1 MPCPQVNGRTP
12 FVPET
17 TPAQPAL
24 RTRGAPAE
32 QSYVLCA
39 IKRVHHWPCRFCG
52 GTLVVWGPPG
62 WGRCAGPIRRGGAVV
77 EGENP
82 RRVWKSRRKRIEG
95 KTQYVRVSM
104 SESER
109 AALMVLEQQTGLSP
123 SALMVEAV
131 FGSADPVAVQL
142 RRNQLVELLA
152 MRRLMATISNN
163 VNQIARHANS
173 TGEVL
178 PETVETMR
186 EARRFS
192 EAVLAKIE
200 ELIP

>member
-1 MPCPQVNGRTP
+1 MV
-12 FVPET
+12 
-17 TPAQPAL
+17 
-24 RTRGAPAE
+24 E
-32 QSYVLCA
+32 Q
-39 IKRVHHWPCRFCG
+39 
-52 GTLVVWGPPG
+52 
-62 WGRCAGPIRRGGAVV
+62 
-77 EGENP
+77 ENP
-82 RRVWKSRRKRIEG
+82 RHVWKSRRKRIEG

-109 AALMVLEQQTGLSP
+109 AQLMVLEQQTGLSP

-142 RRNQLVELLA
+142 RRNQLAELIQ
-152 MRRLMATISNN
+152 MRQLMATIANN

-178 PETVETMR
+178 PETVETLQ
-186 EARRFS
+186 EARRFG
-192 EAVLAKIE
+192 AVVLARIE

>member
-1 MPCPQVNGRTP
+1 M
-12 FVPET
+12 
-17 TPAQPAL
+17 
-24 RTRGAPAE
+24 
-32 QSYVLCA
+32 
-39 IKRVHHWPCRFCG
+39 
-52 GTLVVWGPPG
+52 
-62 WGRCAGPIRRGGAVV
+62 V

-82 RRVWKSRRKRIEG
+82 RHVWKSRRKRIEG

-109 AALMVLEQQTGLSP
+109 AQLMMLEQQTGLSP

-142 RRNQLVELLA
+142 RRNQLAELIQ
-152 MRRLMATISNN
+152 MRHQMATIANN

-178 PETVETMR
+178 PETVATLQ
-186 EARRFS
+186 EARRFG
-192 EAVLAKIE
+192 ADVLAKIE

>member
-1 MPCPQVNGRTP
+1 MV
-12 FVPET
+12 
-17 TPAQPAL
+17 
-24 RTRGAPAE
+24 E
-32 QSYVLCA
+32 Q
-39 IKRVHHWPCRFCG
+39 
-52 GTLVVWGPPG
+52 
-62 WGRCAGPIRRGGAVV
+62 
-77 EGENP
+77 ENP
-82 RRVWKSRRKRIEG
+82 RHVWKSRRKRIEG

-109 AALMVLEQQTGLSP
+109 AQLMVLEQQTGLSP

-142 RRNQLVELLA
+142 RRNQLAELIQ
-152 MRRLMATISNN
+152 MRHQMATIANN

-178 PETVETMR
+178 PETAETLR
-186 EARRFS
+186 EARRFGD
-192 EAVLAKIE
+192 EVLAKIE

>member
-1 MPCPQVNGRTP
+1 MV
-12 FVPET
+12 
-17 TPAQPAL
+17 
-24 RTRGAPAE
+24 E
-32 QSYVLCA
+32 Q
-39 IKRVHHWPCRFCG
+39 
-52 GTLVVWGPPG
+52 
-62 WGRCAGPIRRGGAVV
+62 
-77 EGENP
+77 ENP
-82 RRVWKSRRKRIEG
+82 RHVWKSRRKRIEG

-109 AALMVLEQQTGLSP
+109 AQLMVLEQHTGLSP

-142 RRNQLVELLA
+142 RRNQLAELIQ
-152 MRRLMATISNN
+152 MRQLMATIANN

-186 EARRFS
+186 EARRFG
-192 EAVLAKIE
+192 EEVLAKIE

>member
-1 MPCPQVNGRTP
+1 
-12 FVPET
+12 
-17 TPAQPAL
+17 
-24 RTRGAPAE
+24 
-32 QSYVLCA
+32 
-39 IKRVHHWPCRFCG
+39 
-52 GTLVVWGPPG
+52 
-62 WGRCAGPIRRGGAVV
+62 VV
-77 EGENP
+77 EQENP
-82 RRVWKSRRKRIEG
+82 RHVWKSRRKRIEG

-142 RRNQLVELLA
+142 RRNQLAELIQ
-152 MRRLMATISNN
+152 MRHQMATIANN

-178 PETVETMR
+178 PETAETLR
-186 EARRFS
+186 EARQFGD
-192 EAVLAKIE
+192 EVLAKIE

>member
-1 MPCPQVNGRTP
+1 MV
-12 FVPET
+12 
-17 TPAQPAL
+17 
-24 RTRGAPAE
+24 E
-32 QSYVLCA
+32 Q
-39 IKRVHHWPCRFCG
+39 
-52 GTLVVWGPPG
+52 
-62 WGRCAGPIRRGGAVV
+62 
-77 EGENP
+77 ENP

-142 RRNQLVELLA
+142 RRNQLAELIQ
-152 MRRLMATISNN
+152 MRHQMATIANN

-178 PETVETMR
+178 PETVETLR

-192 EAVLAKIE
+192 EEALAKIE

>member
-1 MPCPQVNGRTP
+1 MV
-12 FVPET
+12 
-17 TPAQPAL
+17 
-24 RTRGAPAE
+24 E
-32 QSYVLCA
+32 Q
-39 IKRVHHWPCRFCG
+39 
-52 GTLVVWGPPG
+52 
-62 WGRCAGPIRRGGAVV
+62 
-77 EGENP
+77 ENP
-82 RRVWKSRRKRIEG
+82 RHVWKSRRKRIEG

-142 RRNQLVELLA
+142 RRNQLAELIQ
-152 MRRLMATISNN
+152 MRHQMATIANN

-178 PETVETMR
+178 PETAETLR
-186 EARRFS
+186 EARRFGD
-192 EAVLAKIE
+192 EVLAKIE

>member
-1 MPCPQVNGRTP
+1 MV
-12 FVPET
+12 
-17 TPAQPAL
+17 
-24 RTRGAPAE
+24 E
-32 QSYVLCA
+32 Q
-39 IKRVHHWPCRFCG
+39 
-52 GTLVVWGPPG
+52 
-62 WGRCAGPIRRGGAVV
+62 
-77 EGENP
+77 ENP

-109 AALMVLEQQTGLSP
+109 AQLMVLEQQTGLSP

-142 RRNQLVELLA
+142 RRNQLAELIQ
-152 MRRLMATISNN
+152 MRHQMATIANN

-192 EAVLAKIE
+192 EEVLAKIE

>member
-1 MPCPQVNGRTP
+1 MV
-12 FVPET
+12 
-17 TPAQPAL
+17 
-24 RTRGAPAE
+24 E
-32 QSYVLCA
+32 Q
-39 IKRVHHWPCRFCG
+39 
-52 GTLVVWGPPG
+52 
-62 WGRCAGPIRRGGAVV
+62 
-77 EGENP
+77 ENP
-82 RRVWKSRRKRIEG
+82 RHVWKSRRKRIEG

-109 AALMVLEQQTGLSP
+109 AQLMMLEQQTGLSP

-142 RRNQLVELLA
+142 RRNQLAELIQ
-152 MRRLMATISNN
+152 MRHQMATIANN

-178 PETVETMR
+178 PETVATLQ
-186 EARRFS
+186 EARRFG
-192 EAVLAKIE
+192 ADVLAKIE

>member
-1 MPCPQVNGRTP
+1 MV
-12 FVPET
+12 
-17 TPAQPAL
+17 
-24 RTRGAPAE
+24 E
-32 QSYVLCA
+32 Q
-39 IKRVHHWPCRFCG
+39 
-52 GTLVVWGPPG
+52 
-62 WGRCAGPIRRGGAVV
+62 
-77 EGENP
+77 ENP
-82 RRVWKSRRKRIEG
+82 RHMWKSRRKRIEG

-104 SESER
+104 SEAER

-142 RRNQLVELLA
+142 RRNQLAELIQ
-152 MRRLMATISNN
+152 MRHLMATIANN

-178 PETVETMR
+178 PETVETLQ
-186 EARRFS
+186 EARRFG
-192 EAVLAKIE
+192 ADVLAKIE

>member
-1 MPCPQVNGRTP
+1 MV
-12 FVPET
+12 
-17 TPAQPAL
+17 
-24 RTRGAPAE
+24 E
-32 QSYVLCA
+32 Q
-39 IKRVHHWPCRFCG
+39 
-52 GTLVVWGPPG
+52 
-62 WGRCAGPIRRGGAVV
+62 
-77 EGENP
+77 ENP

-109 AALMVLEQQTGLSP
+109 AQLMVLEQQTGLSP

-142 RRNQLVELLA
+142 RRNQLAELLA

-178 PETVETMR
+178 PETVETLQ
-186 EARRFS
+186 EARRFG
-192 EAVLAKIE
+192 ADVLAKIE

>member
-1 MPCPQVNGRTP
+1 MV
-12 FVPET
+12 
-17 TPAQPAL
+17 
-24 RTRGAPAE
+24 E
-32 QSYVLCA
+32 Q
-39 IKRVHHWPCRFCG
+39 
-52 GTLVVWGPPG
+52 
-62 WGRCAGPIRRGGAVV
+62 
-77 EGENP
+77 ENP
-82 RRVWKSRRKRIEG
+82 RHVWKSRRKRIEG

-109 AALMVLEQQTGLSP
+109 AQLMVLEQQTGLSP

-142 RRNQLVELLA
+142 RRNQLAELIQ
-152 MRRLMATISNN
+152 MRHQMATIANN

-178 PETVETMR
+178 PETAETLR
-186 EARRFS
+186 EARRFGD
-192 EAVLAKIE
+192 EVLTKIE

>member
-1 MPCPQVNGRTP
+1 MV
-12 FVPET
+12 
-17 TPAQPAL
+17 
-24 RTRGAPAE
+24 E
-32 QSYVLCA
+32 Q
-39 IKRVHHWPCRFCG
+39 
-52 GTLVVWGPPG
+52 
-62 WGRCAGPIRRGGAVV
+62 
-77 EGENP
+77 ENP
-82 RRVWKSRRKRIEG
+82 RHVWKSRRKRIEG

-109 AALMVLEQQTGLSP
+109 AQLMLLEQQTGLSP

-142 RRNQLVELLA
+142 RRNQLAELIQ
-152 MRRLMATISNN
+152 MRHQMATIANN

-178 PETVETMR
+178 PETVATLQ
-186 EARRFS
+186 EARRFG
-192 EAVLAKIE
+192 ADVLAKIE

>member
-1 MPCPQVNGRTP
+1 MV
-12 FVPET
+12 
-17 TPAQPAL
+17 
-24 RTRGAPAE
+24 E
-32 QSYVLCA
+32 Q
-39 IKRVHHWPCRFCG
+39 
-52 GTLVVWGPPG
+52 
-62 WGRCAGPIRRGGAVV
+62 
-77 EGENP
+77 ENP

-142 RRNQLVELLA
+142 RRNQLAELIQ
-152 MRRLMATISNN
+152 MRHLMATIANN

-173 TGEVL
+173 TG
-178 PETVETMR
+178 
-186 EARRFS
+186 
-192 EAVLAKIE
+192 
-200 ELIP
+200 

>member
-1 MPCPQVNGRTP
+1 MV
-12 FVPET
+12 
-17 TPAQPAL
+17 
-24 RTRGAPAE
+24 E
-32 QSYVLCA
+32 Q
-39 IKRVHHWPCRFCG
+39 
-52 GTLVVWGPPG
+52 
-62 WGRCAGPIRRGGAVV
+62 
-77 EGENP
+77 ENP
-82 RRVWKSRRKRIEG
+82 RRMWKSRRKRIEG

-109 AALMVLEQQTGLSP
+109 AALMVLEQRTGLSP

-142 RRNQLVELLA
+142 RRNQLAELIQ
-152 MRRLMATISNN
+152 MRHQMATIANN

-178 PETVETMR
+178 PETAETLR
-186 EARRFS
+186 EARRFGD
-192 EAVLAKIE
+192 EVLATIE

>member
-1 MPCPQVNGRTP
+1 M
-12 FVPET
+12 
-17 TPAQPAL
+17 
-24 RTRGAPAE
+24 
-32 QSYVLCA
+32 
-39 IKRVHHWPCRFCG
+39 
-52 GTLVVWGPPG
+52 
-62 WGRCAGPIRRGGAVV
+62 V

-82 RRVWKSRRKRIEG
+82 RHVWKSRRKRIEG

-109 AALMVLEQQTGLSP
+109 AQLMMLEQQTGLSP

-142 RRNQLVELLA
+142 RRSQLVELLA

-178 PETVETMR
+178 PEAVETMR
-186 EARRFS
+186 EARRFG
-192 EAVLAKIE
+192 EEVLAKIE

>member
-1 MPCPQVNGRTP
+1 MV
-12 FVPET
+12 
-17 TPAQPAL
+17 
-24 RTRGAPAE
+24 E
-32 QSYVLCA
+32 Q
-39 IKRVHHWPCRFCG
+39 
-52 GTLVVWGPPG
+52 
-62 WGRCAGPIRRGGAVV
+62 
-77 EGENP
+77 ENP

-142 RRNQLVELLA
+142 RRNQLAELIQ
-152 MRRLMATISNN
+152 MRHQMATIANN

-178 PETVETMR
+178 PETAETLR
-186 EARRFS
+186 EARRFGD
-192 EAVLAKIE
+192 EVLAKIE